1 VREAIRWRRI
11 AEYPIVLGLLGLL
24 VLVVHDVG
32 YMLRQPFWTDEAWVA
47 VTTRFPLSQLPATTS
62 STPIGWSALIRLLTV
77 RDDQAARLLPLAFA
91 GVAVV
96 IAYWFA
102 RRLGWRQQPAAVG
115 AGLLAGLG
123 VLLEPAMLV
132 RDDLK
137 QYTAD
142 ACLALLVLALT
153 SRLERQW
160 SQRGLAG
167 LSVAVWGRH
176 ALQRRR
182 RIRRCGGIHGAVH
195 RSACA
200 PRLAPAGGGGRRRR
214 LHGGPH
220 ARRVRGI

>member
-1 VREAIRWRRI
+1 MRVDDGAPTSAPDAPSATPAAPGTAARQSPAVREAIRWRRI

-102 RRLGWRQQPAAVG
+102 RRLGWRQQAAAVG

-137 QYTAD
+137 QYTAMP
-142 ACLALLVLALT
+142 A
-153 SRLERQW
+153 W
-160 SQRGLAG
+160 
-167 LSVAVWGRH
+167 
-176 ALQRRR
+176 
-182 RIRRCGGIHGAVH
+182 RCWCWH
-195 RSACA
+195 
-200 PRLAPAGGGGRRRR
+200 
-214 LHGGPH
+214 
-220 ARRVRGI
+220 

>member
-1 VREAIRWRRI
+1 LRVDDGAPTSAPDAPSATPAAPGTAARQSPAVREAIRWRRI
-11 AEYPIVLGLLGLL
+11 AEYLIVLVLGLL
-24 VLVVHDVG
+24 VLVVPDVG

-102 RRLGWRQQPAAVG
+102 RRLGWRQQAAAVG

-137 QYTAD
+137 Q
-142 ACLALLVLALT
+142 
-153 SRLERQW
+153 
-160 SQRGLAG
+160 
-167 LSVAVWGRH
+167 
-176 ALQRRR
+176 
-182 RIRRCGGIHGAVH
+182 
-195 RSACA
+195 
-200 PRLAPAGGGGRRRR
+200 
-214 LHGGPH
+214 
-220 ARRVRGI
+220 